1 MLVLKRNKKD
11 KHFILRNRSIRQ
23 IPIFPKDIDEK
34 LERCYNK
41 SNQGVIYISIQ
52 GVFYYDRYKEN
63 PYIS

>member
-41 SNQGVIYISIQ
+41 TNQGVIYISIQ
-52 GVFYYDRYKEN
+52 GG
-63 PYIS
+63 ILL